1 MNMNEGDVG
10 SVLRECVIVVIK
22 LGGPLLLTALVIG
35 IIIALVQAVTQISEA
50 SLTFVP
56 KVLALSL
63 SLTFLGPFMLRTLT
77 TFSHD
82 LFDRLVA
89 IGGS

>member
-1 MNMNEGDVG
+1 MNEGDVG
-10 SVLRECVIVVIK
+10 TVLRESVLVVLK
-22 LGGPLLLTALVIG
+22 LGGPLLLASLVIG
-35 IIIALVQAVTQISEA
+35 IVVALIQAVTQINDA

-56 KVLALSL
+56 KILALSI
-63 SLTFLGPFMLRTLT
+63 SLVLLGPFMMNTLDG
-77 TFSHD
+77 FSHQ

>member
-1 MNMNEGDVG
+1 MNEGDVG
-10 SVLRECVIVVIK
+10 YVLRQCVIVAIK

-35 IIIALVQAVTQISEA
+35 VVVALIQAVTQISEA

-63 SLTFLGPFMLRTLT
+63 SLMFLGPFILRTLT
-77 TFSHD
+77 TFSND
-82 LFDRLVA
+82 IFDRMVA

>member
-1 MNMNEGDVG
+1 MNEGDVG
-10 SVLRECVIVVIK
+10 TVLRECVFVVLK

-35 IIIALVQAVTQISEA
+35 VVVALVQAVTQISEA

-56 KVLALSL
+56 KIIALSL
-63 SLTFLGPFMLRTLT
+63 SLMFLGPFMLNTLT

-89 IGGS
+89 VGGS

>member
-1 MNMNEGDVG
+1 MSEGDVG
-10 SVLRECVIVVIK
+10 TVLREAVLVILK
-22 LGGPLLLTALVIG
+22 LGGPLLLTALAIG
-35 IIIALVQAVTQISEA
+35 VTVALIQAVTQISEA

-63 SLTFLGPFMLRTLT
+63 TLMVLGPFMLNTLSG
-77 TFSHD
+77 FSRS

>member
-1 MNMNEGDVG
+1 MNEGDVG
-10 SVLRECVIVVIK
+10 AVLREAVLVVLK

-35 IIIALVQAVTQISEA
+35 VVVALIQAVTQISEA

-63 SLTFLGPFMLRTLT
+63 SLVVLGPFMLSTLSA
-77 TFSHD
+77 FSRS